1 AKSRIA
7 VGGARGHAFEQREHA
22 SHLRDGVEGG
32 DEMHLRCA
40 GVAEHHVDARGHKTP
55 DQGFAADH
63 PAPASTSAGAGP
75 SIAPGLRMPSGSKA
89 ALILAMSASFAGS

>member
-1 AKSRIA
+1 
-7 VGGARGHAFEQREHA
+7 
-22 SHLRDGVEGG
+22 GG

-89 ALILAMSASFAGS
+89 ALILAMSASFAGSSRARKWPGLSVPMPCSPDTAPPRAAPA